1 LRQQI
6 RGANQLSRIK
16 LRFKAIT
23 VLALAATLSGCGAT
37 PNLSD
42 DLTSASLS
50 TANQGIVLLSAAME
64 GRTCQSITVQLGKKS
79 ALAYETTTSF
89 GIDITVF
96 SLRRLVSS
104 NLPQI
109 SLPAG
114 EHHVIG
120 VTCQNGNSFTSIG
133 KGSLRSYASFTL
145 APGEILNLGSLT
157 VIPVG
162 LTNMATFQVRDQT
175 VEVIDKV
182 RADKPKL
189 FAQMKTRL
197 MIITPAPTAEDRQ
210 KQLDAFQAL
219 LASTPA
225 MPAAKSS
232 TDAMSKP
239 VR

>member
-1 LRQQI
+1 MR
-6 RGANQLSRIK
+6 RRW
-16 LRFKAIT
+16 RFAI
-23 VLALAATLSGCGAT
+23 VPSLASALLAGCGAT

-42 DLTSASLS
+42 ELTATTLSAN
-50 TANQGIVLLSAAME
+50 NQGIVLLSAAME
-64 GRTCQSITVQLGKKS
+64 GTSCQGITVQLGKKS
-79 ALAYETTTSF
+79 ALGYDATTSF

-120 VTCQNGNSFTSIG
+120 VYCQNGNSVTSIG
-133 KGSLRSYASFTL
+133 KGALRSYANFTL

-157 VIPVG
+157 VIREG
-162 LTNMATFQVRDQT
+162 LTNMATFQVRDQP
-175 VEVIDKV
+175 VEVMDKLK
-182 RADKPKL
+182 ADKPKL

-197 MIITPAPTAEDRQ
+197 MAITPMPTAEDRQ

-219 LASTPA
+219 VSAKPTAPVTP
-225 MPAAKSS
+225 KSS
-232 TDAMSKP
+232 VDTLIKP